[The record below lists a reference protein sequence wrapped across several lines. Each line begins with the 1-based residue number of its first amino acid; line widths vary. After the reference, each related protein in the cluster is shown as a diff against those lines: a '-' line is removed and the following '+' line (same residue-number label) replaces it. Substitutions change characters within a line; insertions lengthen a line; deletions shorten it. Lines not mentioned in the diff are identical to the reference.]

1 MHKISYLVGDAT
13 APQVPGCKIVAHV
26 CNDVGKWGR
35 GFVLALSQRSP
46 LPETAFL
53 QWFAER
59 ELNDYG
65 LGAVQFVEVEPDLWV
80 ANMIGQHKVQGS
92 RRAAAPPVRYEAIGS
107 ALATVGTRA
116 IELQASVH
124 MPRIG
129 CGLAGGKWDLVEPLI
144 LEQLCDR
151 GIPVFVYDLP
161 LVASEQLE
169 AAE

>member
-1 MHKISYLVGDAT
+1 MNKINYLVGDAT
-13 APQVPGCKIVAHV
+13 APRVPGCKIVAHV

-35 GFVLALSQRSP
+35 GFVLALSRRSP
-46 LPETAFL
+46 LPEAAFL
-53 QWFAER
+53 QWFAEQ

-65 LGAVQFVEVEPDLWV
+65 LGAVQFVEVELDLWV

-151 GIPVFVYDLP
+151 GISVFVYDLP
-161 LVASEQLE
+161 LKTNEQIE